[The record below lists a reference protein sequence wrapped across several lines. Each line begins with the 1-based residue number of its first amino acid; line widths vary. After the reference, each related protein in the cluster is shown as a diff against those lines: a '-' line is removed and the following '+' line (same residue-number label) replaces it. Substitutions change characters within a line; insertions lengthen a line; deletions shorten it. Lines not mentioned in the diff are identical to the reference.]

1 MKLIVAIVVDV
12 GKQVKDEG
20 SAKVPNGR
28 QDASVVEKLNRL
40 TFGGRP

>member
-1 MKLIVAIVVDV
+1 MKLIVAIVDV

-28 QDASVVEKLNRL
+28 QDTNVVEKLNRL
-40 TFGGRP
+40 TFGRP